1 MTPVLID
8 TRSWLK
14 FGFIAVF
21 FAGIIFVG
29 GFFLGYQNAT
39 AYYQTD
45 SETLPLSLPEE
56 VVASNGS
63 VEPVMP
69 EMIGEGENIDVDQ
82 ADSVITLTAI
92 DDVPVADVDETV
104 LMSQE
109 NASTALTTDNDIT
122 PKSLTG
128 INFTRENVQEGV
140 PENMDKIKYS
150 IQAGVYGRLAN
161 AENVMEQ
168 LKAEKFDAYVS
179 EYINKSNEVRYN
191 VRLGYFV
198 DKRSALPTLYH
209 FRREKNSEAYL
220 VKFSADAVVDFVYEE
235 SAVAGEKVMYKNIDE
250 NINVL
255 VNQAKMLSELSDA
268 N

>member
-14 FGFIAVF
+14 FGFMAVF
-21 FAGIIFVG
+21 FATIIFAG
-29 GFFLGYQNAT
+29 GFFLGYQNAI

-56 VVASNGS
+56 VVASNDS
-63 VEPVMP
+63 VEPVTP
-69 EMIGEGENIDVDQ
+69 EIIGEGENIDVDQ
-82 ADSVITLTAI
+82 ADSTITLTAI
-92 DDVPVADVDETV
+92 DDASVVDVYVDNSSENNSIELKGSEPDETIM
-104 LMSQE
+104 LQE
-109 NASTALTTDNDIT
+109 N
-122 PKSLTG
+122 
-128 INFTRENVQEGV
+128 V
-140 PENMDKIKYS
+140 PGNMDKIKYS

-179 EYINKSNEVRYN
+179 EYVNKSNEVRYN

-198 DKRSALPTLYH
+198 DKKSALPTLYH

-235 SAVAGEKVMYKNIDE
+235 SGVADEKVMHKNINK

-255 VNQAKMLSELSDA
+255 VNQVQMLSELSDA

>member
-21 FAGIIFVG
+21 FSAIIFAG
-29 GFFLGYQNAT
+29 GFSLGYQNAT

-56 VVASNGS
+56 VVVSNGS
-63 VEPVMP
+63 VEPVTP

-82 ADSVITLTAI
+82 ADSAIILPSI
-92 DDVPVADVDETV
+92 DDTSVADVYVENNSIESDETI
-104 LMSQE
+104 MSQE
-109 NASTALTTDNDIT
+109 N
-122 PKSLTG
+122 
-128 INFTRENVQEGV
+128 V

-161 AENVMEQ
+161 AEKVMEQ
-168 LKAEKFDAYVS
+168 LKTEKFDAYVS
-179 EYINKSNEVRYN
+179 EYTNKSNKVRYN

-198 DKRSALPTLYH
+198 DKKSALPTLYH
-209 FRREKNSEAYL
+209 FRKEKNSEAYL

-235 SAVAGEKVMYKNIDE
+235 SAVGVAGEKVMHKNINE

>member
-21 FAGIIFVG
+21 FAAIIFAG
-29 GFFLGYQNAT
+29 GFSLGYQNAT

-56 VVASNGS
+56 VVVSNGL
-63 VEPVMP
+63 VEPVTP

-82 ADSVITLTAI
+82 ADSAIILPSI
-92 DDVPVADVDETV
+92 DDTPVADVYVENNSIESDETI
-104 LMSQE
+104 MSQE
-109 NASTALTTDNDIT
+109 N
-122 PKSLTG
+122 
-128 INFTRENVQEGV
+128 V

-161 AENVMEQ
+161 AEKVMEQ
-168 LKAEKFDAYVS
+168 LKNEKFDAYVS
-179 EYINKSNEVRYN
+179 EYTNKSNKVRYN

-198 DKRSALPTLYH
+198 DKKSALPTLYH
-209 FRREKNSEAYL
+209 FRKEKNSEAYL

-235 SAVAGEKVMYKNIDE
+235 SAVGVAGEKVMHKNINE